1 MTVEEKKGI
10 VSVTA
15 LNGLIFAMAVP
26 DVSLRVLRLML
37 PFLPLIA
44 YCLVAIVIWK
54 KLWKPFDKGIE
65 HKEFDRQ
72 QAASLTL
79 TGFCFTSLSML
90 ASFFKEDI
98 KSHNQQPLN
107 VMFFFSCAL
116 VAFVGS
122 YTLLRSRKRLL
133 MDFLSEGLLD
143 TGVWCIL
150 AGMWAFFRLYGP
162 SNVSRFFLVTLV
174 IFAFFIL
181 RNIYEKVKIY

>member
-10 VSVTA
+10 ASVTA
-15 LNGLIFAMAVP
+15 LNGLIFAMAAP
-26 DVSLRVLRLML
+26 DIFQKALQWVM

-44 YCLVAIVIWK
+44 YCVVALGILK
-54 KLWKPFDKGIE
+54 NLWKPFPNGIE
-65 HKEFDRQ
+65 HKELDRQ

-98 KSHNQQPLN
+98 KSHSPQPLT

-116 VAFVGS
+116 VAFVGA
-122 YTLLRSRKRLL
+122 YTLLRFRKRPL
-133 MDFLSEGLLD
+133 MDYLSDGLLD

-150 AGMWAFFRLYGP
+150 AGMWAFFKLYGP
-162 SNVSRFFLVTLV
+162 SNVSRFFLVALV
-174 IFAFFIL
+174 LFAWFIL
-181 RNIYEKVKIY
+181 RGLYDKIKMY